1 MRNKI
6 QIAFDLG
13 SHSVKSAVGR
23 ILPDNK
29 IGNDTYPP
37 KPKIISIFSF
47 FKKKIYL
54 KVV

>member
-29 IGNDTYPP
+29 IE
-37 KPKIISIFSF
+37 I
-47 FKKKIYL
+47 
-54 KVV
+54 